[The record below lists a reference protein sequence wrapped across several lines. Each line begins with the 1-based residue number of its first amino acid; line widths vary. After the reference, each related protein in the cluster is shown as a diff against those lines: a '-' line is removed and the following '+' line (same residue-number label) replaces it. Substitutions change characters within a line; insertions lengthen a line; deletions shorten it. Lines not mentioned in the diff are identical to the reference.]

1 MDLFSQ
7 AVDWSKSAPLADR
20 MRPRNI
26 SEFVGQQKIVGQ
38 GTLLRRAIENDL
50 IQSVILFGP
59 PGTGKTTLAL
69 IIAHHSNALFRR
81 VNAVS
86 AGVKDIKELVN
97 EAKEQKAYYNRN
109 LLVFIDEIHRFN
121 TLQQDALLPFV
132 ENGLIK
138 LVGATTENPMFALNK
153 ALLSRSLL
161 FELDYLSIAET
172 SILCQRAL
180 SDNERG
186 LGELNPEV
194 APAALE
200 HIVRTANGDVRQA
213 LNALELAVLS
223 VEPNT
228 DGIRSVELAAAEEAV
243 QRRVLHYTKNGNEH
257 FDVISAFIKSIRG
270 SDPQAA
276 VYWLARMLYAGED
289 INYISRRMIILAAE
303 DISLADPFALMLATS
318 AAQAAERIGLPEAR
332 IVLAEAAVYLAL
344 APKSNSTYLAI
355 CRAMEQ
361 VVHSPAANVPT
372 HLRDAGGGSGARLG
386 YGQGYKYPHDYKNHW
401 VGQKYLPEG
410 LDVEDFYR
418 PSPEGREKKLTEEWI
433 LRTKKK

>member
-7 AVDWSKSAPLADR
+7 SVDWSKSAPLADR
-20 MRPRNI
+20 MRPRNLA
-26 SEFVGQQKIVGQ
+26 EFVGQQKIVGQ

-81 VNAVS
+81 LNAVT
-86 AGVKDIKELVN
+86 AGVKDIKELVQ
-97 EAKEQKAYYNRN
+97 EAKEQKSYYNRN
-109 LLVFIDEIHRFN
+109 MLVFIDEIHRFN
-121 TLQQDALLPFV
+121 TAQQDALLPFV
-132 ENGLIK
+132 ESGLIK
-138 LVGATTENPMFALNK
+138 LVGATTENPMFAVNK

-161 FELDYLSIAET
+161 FELDYLSLAEVT
-172 SILCQRAL
+172 LLCQRAL
-180 SDNERG
+180 ADRERG
-186 LGELNPEV
+186 LGGLNPQV
-194 APAALE
+194 APQALE

-213 LNALELAVLS
+213 LNALEIAVLS
-223 VEPNT
+223 VVPGE
-228 DGIRSVELAAAEEAV
+228 DGVRPVDLAAAEDAV
-243 QRRVLHYTKNGNEH
+243 QRRVLHYTKNGDEH
-257 FDVISAFIKSIRG
+257 YDVISAFIKSIRG

-289 INYISRRMIILAAE
+289 INFISRRMIILAAE
-303 DISLADPFALMLATS
+303 DISLADPFALVLATS
-318 AAQAAERIGLPEAR
+318 AAQAAERIGMPEAR

-355 CRAMEQ
+355 HRAMDQ
-361 VVHSPAANVPT
+361 VAQSQAAKVPT

-386 YGQGYKYPHDYKNHW
+386 YGRGYKYPHDYPDHW
-401 VGQKYLPEG
+401 VQQKYLPEG
-410 LDVEDFYR
+410 LVSEDFYR
-418 PSPEGREKKLTEEWI
+418 PAPQGREKRLVEEWR